1 MKKITNYKLQIT
13 KGVAPPAD
21 KEFQITMTKIT
32 KTNKKRVTAI
42 IMGHDIKKQ
51 STMAVRI

>member
-1 MKKITNYKLQIT
+1 MKITNHKFQIT

-32 KTNKKRVTAI
+32 KINKKRITTT
-42 IMGHDIKKQ
+42 IMGHDINKQ
-51 STMAVRI
+51 STMADHV